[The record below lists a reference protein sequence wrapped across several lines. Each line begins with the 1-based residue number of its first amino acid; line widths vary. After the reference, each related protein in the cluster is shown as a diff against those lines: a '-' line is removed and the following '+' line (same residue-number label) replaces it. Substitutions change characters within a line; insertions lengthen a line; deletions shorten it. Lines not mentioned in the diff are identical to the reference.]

1 MFSND
6 HAMGARIVTYL
17 LRRFTAENQEDKR
30 YQKIRRE
37 FGQWAWLKFLM
48 IFEFQAG
55 LEMAIGIP
63 LLIVA
68 FNPNPGLSFIEF
80 LGVLIFAVALVGET
94 LFDEQLIAFKSNVAN
109 KGKTCNIGLWRYS
122 RHPNY
127 FFEWLVWVG
136 FFVYALGSPWGW
148 VAIVSPAIMYYLLM
162 HVSGVPMA
170 EEQSLLSRKEEY
182 QKYQAT
188 TSVFFPMPVKGRAK

>member
-1 MFSND
+1 
-6 HAMGARIVTYL
+6 
-17 LRRFTAENQEDKR
+17 
-30 YQKIRRE
+30 
-37 FGQWAWLKFLM
+37 
-48 IFEFQAG
+48 
-55 LEMAIGIP
+55 MAIGIP

-68 FNPNPGLSFIEF
+68 LTQILGYLVIEF

-94 LFDEQLIAFKSNVAN
+94 LSDEQLIAFKSNVAN

-182 QKYQAT
+182 KSIRQQL
-188 TSVFFPMPVKGRAK
+188 VFFFLCL